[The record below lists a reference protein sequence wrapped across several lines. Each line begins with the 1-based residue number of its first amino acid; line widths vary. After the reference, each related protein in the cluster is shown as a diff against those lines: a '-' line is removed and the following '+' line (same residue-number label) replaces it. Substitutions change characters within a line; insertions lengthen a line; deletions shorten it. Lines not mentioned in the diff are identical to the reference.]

1 MPRDL
6 DNPYG
11 MTFRGRER
19 ALRFIRPYRNIGE
32 LNPVEQLKLSRHPF
46 EVAQAVI
53 DIYSKQGPEAINA
66 VPGEQERLKWVGMY
80 PQRQGGDAFMM
91 RIKVP
96 GGVLTAAQVR
106 EIGVAADA
114 YAEGP
119 DDSPVFGNRYADL
132 TTRQDIQLHWIRI
145 ADVPRI
151 WQRFWDVGLTTVQAC
166 GDSARNV
173 CSCPVSGIDAKEVVE
188 ALPVAQAISAYFTG
202 NREYANLPR
211 KFKISV
217 TGCLEDCARVEI
229 NDIGLWPAEQG
240 DGSIGF
246 NVLIGGGLSDGER
259 MASDIDVFIRPDQ
272 AVELCRGVAQLFGE
286 LGNRENRGLSR
297 MRYLA
302 QELGPEG
309 FRSALDERTKFT
321 LEPAG
326 RELTDRYRGD
336 HVGVHPQ
343 KQPGLVY
350 VGCSVP
356 VGRMHG
362 IDLIETAR
370 LAETYG
376 DGGVRIGLDQN
387 FILSGIPEDRLDDL
401 LAEPLMAKYSPFP
414 GPFERG
420 VVACTGSEFCRF
432 AVVETK
438 ERAVKWARNLDA
450 ATEGTTAPAATVAA
464 TPASSA
470 CTSPAVRP
478 PAPSPRSPT
487 SGSGGTSPTWTST
500 SKRPSTSASADPS
513 DPTPPSS
520 TGSPAPCRW
529 TGSPTPSLRIVGR
542 YQAERRTGEPF
553 HLWARRT
560 PREELAATIAGSRR
574 GGRLMKRYRIREEM
588 NGIPE
593 PPGKVW
599 FWELEAGVIHADRCI
614 ECGTCIAVC
623 PSNSIGIDEDTNLPE
638 LVKMCTGCSLC
649 WDFCPRGRSPLRGP
663 VAAFDHVVGRGCR
676 GASRPR
682 SGRTP
687 PTPTG
692 RSPVGHP
699 ADGLGAVVESFA
711 VRASSRLDDVQD
723 GGAVDALL
731 IGLLAAGEIDGALV
745 SKPSGDPDEQ
755 WKGVATI
762 ATTAGEILA
771 ASGSFYNQTMALA
784 ELDLSRYKLPPKPRI
799 AVVGTPCE
807 VQGLRA
813 MQARRWPT
821 GAHRVDAVVLSI
833 ALMCTKNFDYEAL
846 DPAAS
851 CATSGEWTWT
861 GCRKWTSYGAA

>member
-19 ALRFIRPYRNIGE
+19 ALRFVRPYRNIGE

-53 DIYSKQGPEAINA
+53 DTYSKQGPEAINA

-96 GGVLTAAQVR
+96 GGLLTAAQVR
-106 EIGVAADA
+106 EVGVAADA

-188 ALPVAQAISAYFTG
+188 AHPVARAISAYFTG

-229 NDIGLWPAEQG
+229 NDIGLWPAEHS

-309 FRSALDERTKFT
+309 FRTALDERTRFT
-321 LEPAG
+321 LDPAG

-387 FILSGIPEDRLDDL
+387 FILSGVPEERLDDL

-450 ATEGTTAPAATVAA
+450 QLSAA
-464 TPASSA
+464 
-470 CTSPAVRP
+470 
-478 PAPSPRSPT
+478 
-487 SGSGGTSPTWTST
+487 GSGGGRNGDAGVIRMHFSGC
-500 SKRPSTSASADPS
+500 SASCAQPQIADIGFRGDIAHVDQHIEEAVDIGLGGSLGP
-513 DPTPPSS
+513 DAAFIDWV
-520 TGSPAPCRW
+520 TGAMPVDKVPDA
-529 TGSPTPSLRIVGR
+529 LVRIVGR

-560 PREELAATIAGSRR
+560 PREELAATIAGS
-574 GGRLMKRYRIREEM
+574 
-588 NGIPE
+588 
-593 PPGKVW
+593 
-599 FWELEAGVIHADRCI
+599 
-614 ECGTCIAVC
+614 T
-623 PSNSIGIDEDTNLPE
+623 
-638 LVKMCTGCSLC
+638 
-649 WDFCPRGRSPLRGP
+649 
-663 VAAFDHVVGRGCR
+663 AA
-676 GASRPR
+676 
-682 SGRTP
+682 
-687 PTPTG
+687 
-692 RSPVGHP
+692 
-699 ADGLGAVVESFA
+699 
-711 VRASSRLDDVQD
+711 
-723 GGAVDALL
+723 
-731 IGLLAAGEIDGALV
+731 
-745 SKPSGDPDEQ
+745 
-755 WKGVATI
+755 
-762 ATTAGEILA
+762 
-771 ASGSFYNQTMALA
+771 
-784 ELDLSRYKLPPKPRI
+784 
-799 AVVGTPCE
+799 VGT
-807 VQGLRA
+807 
-813 MQARRWPT
+813 
-821 GAHRVDAVVLSI
+821 
-833 ALMCTKNFDYEAL
+833 
-846 DPAAS
+846 
-851 CATSGEWTWT
+851 
-861 GCRKWTSYGAA
+861 

>member
-19 ALRFIRPYRNIGE
+19 ALRFVRPYRNIGE
-32 LNPVEQLKLSRHPF
+32 LNPTEQIKLSRHPF
-46 EVAQAVI
+46 EVAQAII
-53 DIYSKQGPEAINA
+53 DTYSKQGADSINA
-66 VPGEQERLKWVGMY
+66 VPGELERFKWVGMY

-96 GGVLTAAQVR
+96 GGVMTAAQVR
-106 EIGVAADA
+106 EVGVAADA

-173 CSCPVSGIDAKEVVE
+173 CACPVSGIDAREVVD
-188 ALPVAQAISAYFTG
+188 ALPVARAISAYFTG

-211 KFKISV
+211 KFKIAV

-229 NDIGLWPAEQG
+229 NDIGLWPAEQD

-309 FRSALDERTKFT
+309 FRAALEERTKFA
-321 LEPAG
+321 LDPAG
-326 RELTDRYRGD
+326 RELTDRFRGD

-362 IDLIETAR
+362 IDLIEVAR

-376 DGGVRIGLDQN
+376 DGEVRIGTDQN
-387 FILSGIPEDRLDDL
+387 FVLSGIPEARLDDL

-438 ERAVKWARNLDA
+438 ERAVKWARKLDA
-450 ATEGTTAPAATVAA
+450 QLSAASSRAGPGEDAGVIRMHFSGCSASCAQPQIADIGFRGDIAHVGEHIEEAVDIGLGGSLGPDAAFIDWVTGA
-464 TPASSA
+464 TPVDQVPDAL
-470 CTSPAVRP
+470 
-478 PAPSPRSPT
+478 
-487 SGSGGTSPTWTST
+487 
-500 SKRPSTSASADPS
+500 
-513 DPTPPSS
+513 
-520 TGSPAPCRW
+520 
-529 TGSPTPSLRIVGR
+529 LRVVTR
-542 YQAERRTGEPF
+542 YQSERKSGEPF

-560 PREELAATIAGSRR
+560 SHEELASTI
-574 GGRLMKRYRIREEM
+574 
-588 NGIPE
+588 
-593 PPGKVW
+593 
-599 FWELEAGVIHADRCI
+599 
-614 ECGTCIAVC
+614 
-623 PSNSIGIDEDTNLPE
+623 
-638 LVKMCTGCSLC
+638 
-649 WDFCPRGRSPLRGP
+649 
-663 VAAFDHVVGRGCR
+663 
-676 GASRPR
+676 
-682 SGRTP
+682 
-687 PTPTG
+687 
-692 RSPVGHP
+692 
-699 ADGLGAVVESFA
+699 
-711 VRASSRLDDVQD
+711 
-723 GGAVDALL
+723 
-731 IGLLAAGEIDGALV
+731 
-745 SKPSGDPDEQ
+745 
-755 WKGVATI
+755 
-762 ATTAGEILA
+762 
-771 ASGSFYNQTMALA
+771 SGS
-784 ELDLSRYKLPPKPRI
+784 
-799 AVVGTPCE
+799 
-807 VQGLRA
+807 
-813 MQARRWPT
+813 
-821 GAHRVDAVVLSI
+821 
-833 ALMCTKNFDYEAL
+833 
-846 DPAAS
+846 PAAVS
-851 CATSGEWTWT
+851 S
-861 GCRKWTSYGAA
+861 

>member
-19 ALRFIRPYRNIGE
+19 ALRFVRPYRNIGE

-53 DIYSKQGPEAINA
+53 DTYSKQGPDAINA

-91 RIKVP
+91 RIKIP
-96 GGVLTAAQVR
+96 GGVMTAAQVR
-106 EIGVAADA
+106 EVGVAADA

-173 CSCPVSGIDAKEVVE
+173 CSCPVSGIDAQEVVP
-188 ALPVAQAISAYFTG
+188 AHPVAQAISAYFTG

-229 NDIGLWPAEQG
+229 NDIGLWPAEQS

-309 FRSALDERTKFT
+309 FRTALDERTRFT

-326 RELTDRYRGD
+326 RELTDRFRGD

-343 KQPGLVY
+343 KQPGLGS

-376 DGGVRIGLDQN
+376 DGGVRIGIDQN
-387 FILSGIPEDRLDDL
+387 FILSGIPQERLDDL
-401 LAEPLMAKYSPFP
+401 LAEPLIAKYSPFP

-438 ERAVKWARNLDA
+438 ERAVKWARKLDA
-450 ATEGTTAPAATVAA
+450 QLNAEGSDGGGHGDAGVI
-464 TPASSA
+464 
-470 CTSPAVRP
+470 RMHF
-478 PAPSPRSPT
+478 
-487 SGSGGTSPTWTST
+487 SGC
-500 SKRPSTSASADPS
+500 SASCAQPQIADIGFRGDIAHVDQHIEEAVDIGLGGSLGP
-513 DPTPPSS
+513 DAAFIDWV
-520 TGSPAPCRW
+520 TGAMPVDKVPDAL
-529 TGSPTPSLRIVGR
+529 LRIVGR
-542 YQAERRTGEPF
+542 YQSDRRSGEPF

-560 PREELAATIAGSRR
+560 PQEELAATIAG
-574 GGRLMKRYRIREEM
+574 
-588 NGIPE
+588 N
-593 PPGKVW
+593 
-599 FWELEAGVIHADRCI
+599 
-614 ECGTCIAVC
+614 
-623 PSNSIGIDEDTNLPE
+623 
-638 LVKMCTGCSLC
+638 
-649 WDFCPRGRSPLRGP
+649 
-663 VAAFDHVVGRGCR
+663 
-676 GASRPR
+676 
-682 SGRTP
+682 
-687 PTPTG
+687 
-692 RSPVGHP
+692 
-699 ADGLGAVVESFA
+699 
-711 VRASSRLDDVQD
+711 
-723 GGAVDALL
+723 
-731 IGLLAAGEIDGALV
+731 
-745 SKPSGDPDEQ
+745 
-755 WKGVATI
+755 
-762 ATTAGEILA
+762 
-771 ASGSFYNQTMALA
+771 
-784 ELDLSRYKLPPKPRI
+784 
-799 AVVGTPCE
+799 
-807 VQGLRA
+807 
-813 MQARRWPT
+813 
-821 GAHRVDAVVLSI
+821 
-833 ALMCTKNFDYEAL
+833 
-846 DPAAS
+846 PAAVGS
-851 CATSGEWTWT
+851 
-861 GCRKWTSYGAA
+861 

>member
-11 MTFRGRER
+11 MQFRGRER

-32 LNPVEQLKLSRHPF
+32 LNPVEQMKLSRHPF
-46 EVAQAVI
+46 EVAQAII
-53 DIYSKQGPEAINA
+53 DTYSKQGPASIDA
-66 VPGEQERLKWVGMY
+66 VPGEMERLKWVGMY

-96 GGVLTAAQVR
+96 GGVMTAAQVR
-106 EIGVAADA
+106 EVGVAADA

-119 DDSPVFGNRYADL
+119 NDSPVFGNRYADL

-173 CSCPVSGIDAKEVVE
+173 CACPVSGIDAHEVVD
-188 ALPVAQAISAYFTG
+188 ALPVAQAISAFFTG

-211 KFKISV
+211 KFKIAV

-229 NDIGLWPAEQG
+229 NDIGLWPAEQA

-272 AVELCRGVAQLFGE
+272 AVELSRGVAQLFGE

-309 FRSALDERTKFT
+309 FRAALDERTKFA
-321 LEPAG
+321 LAPAG
-326 RELTDRYRGD
+326 RELTNRFRGD

-376 DGGVRIGLDQN
+376 DGTVRIGTDQN
-387 FILSGIPEDRLDDL
+387 FVLSGVPEERLDDL
-401 LAEPLMAKYSPFP
+401 LAEPLLATYSPFP

-438 ERAVKWARNLDA
+438 ERAVKWARQLDA
-450 ATEGTTAPAATVAA
+450 QL
-464 TPASSA
+464 SA
-470 CTSPAVRP
+470 RGADGG
-478 PAPSPRSPT
+478 
-487 SGSGGTSPTWTST
+487 GSGDAGVIRMHFSGC
-500 SKRPSTSASADPS
+500 SASCAQPQIADIGFRGDIVHVDEHIEEAVDIGLGGSLGP
-513 DPTPPSS
+513 DAAFIDWV
-520 TGSPAPCRW
+520 TGAMPVDQVPDAL
-529 TGSPTPSLRIVGR
+529 LRVVTR
-542 YQAERRTGEPF
+542 YQAERRAEEPF

-560 PREELAATIAGSRR
+560 PEGELASTLSGAPTAVGS
-574 GGRLMKRYRIREEM
+574 
-588 NGIPE
+588 
-593 PPGKVW
+593 
-599 FWELEAGVIHADRCI
+599 
-614 ECGTCIAVC
+614 
-623 PSNSIGIDEDTNLPE
+623 
-638 LVKMCTGCSLC
+638 
-649 WDFCPRGRSPLRGP
+649 
-663 VAAFDHVVGRGCR
+663 
-676 GASRPR
+676 
-682 SGRTP
+682 
-687 PTPTG
+687 
-692 RSPVGHP
+692 
-699 ADGLGAVVESFA
+699 
-711 VRASSRLDDVQD
+711 
-723 GGAVDALL
+723 
-731 IGLLAAGEIDGALV
+731 
-745 SKPSGDPDEQ
+745 
-755 WKGVATI
+755 
-762 ATTAGEILA
+762 
-771 ASGSFYNQTMALA
+771 
-784 ELDLSRYKLPPKPRI
+784 
-799 AVVGTPCE
+799 
-807 VQGLRA
+807 
-813 MQARRWPT
+813 
-821 GAHRVDAVVLSI
+821 
-833 ALMCTKNFDYEAL
+833 
-846 DPAAS
+846 
-851 CATSGEWTWT
+851 
-861 GCRKWTSYGAA
+861 

>member
-1 MPRDL
+1 ME
-6 DNPYG
+6 
-11 MTFRGRER
+11 FRGRR
-19 ALRFIRPYRNIGE
+19 DRGLRFIRPYRNIGE

-53 DIYSKQGPEAINA
+53 DTYSKQGPDSINA
-66 VPGEQERLKWVGMY
+66 VPGEQERLKWVGIY

-96 GGVLTAAQVR
+96 GGVMTAAQVR
-106 EIGVAADA
+106 EVGVAADA

-173 CSCPVSGIDAKEVVE
+173 CSCPVSGIDAHEVVD

-211 KFKISV
+211 KFKIAV

-229 NDIGLWPAEQG
+229 NDIGLWPAEQA

-286 LGNRENRGLSR
+286 LGNRENRGLAR

-309 FRSALDERTKFT
+309 FRAALDERTKFT
-321 LEPAG
+321 LDPAG
-326 RELTDRYRGD
+326 RELTDRFRGD

-376 DGGVRIGLDQN
+376 DGGVRIGTDQN
-387 FILSGIPEDRLDDL
+387 FILSGIPQDRLDDL
-401 LAEPLMAKYSPFP
+401 LAEPLLAKYPPFP

-438 ERAVKWARNLDA
+438 ERAVKWARRLDA
-450 ATEGTTAPAATVAA
+450 EL
-464 TPASSA
+464 SSNA
-470 CTSPAVRP
+470 GNGS
-478 PAPSPRSPT
+478 RSDDAGVIRMHF
-487 SGSGGTSPTWTST
+487 SGC
-500 SKRPSTSASADPS
+500 SASCAQPQIADIGFRGDIAHVDEHIEEAVDIGLGGSLGP
-513 DPTPPSS
+513 DAAFIDWV
-520 TGSPAPCRW
+520 TGAMPVDQVPDAL
-529 TGSPTPSLRIVGR
+529 LRVVGR
-542 YQAERRTGEPF
+542 YQSERRTKEPF
-553 HLWARRT
+553 HLWARRV
-560 PREELAATIAGSRR
+560 PASELASILAGS
-574 GGRLMKRYRIREEM
+574 
-588 NGIPE
+588 
-593 PPGKVW
+593 
-599 FWELEAGVIHADRCI
+599 
-614 ECGTCIAVC
+614 
-623 PSNSIGIDEDTNLPE
+623 
-638 LVKMCTGCSLC
+638 
-649 WDFCPRGRSPLRGP
+649 
-663 VAAFDHVVGRGCR
+663 
-676 GASRPR
+676 
-682 SGRTP
+682 
-687 PTPTG
+687 
-692 RSPVGHP
+692 
-699 ADGLGAVVESFA
+699 
-711 VRASSRLDDVQD
+711 
-723 GGAVDALL
+723 
-731 IGLLAAGEIDGALV
+731 
-745 SKPSGDPDEQ
+745 
-755 WKGVATI
+755 
-762 ATTAGEILA
+762 
-771 ASGSFYNQTMALA
+771 
-784 ELDLSRYKLPPKPRI
+784 
-799 AVVGTPCE
+799 
-807 VQGLRA
+807 
-813 MQARRWPT
+813 
-821 GAHRVDAVVLSI
+821 
-833 ALMCTKNFDYEAL
+833 
-846 DPAAS
+846 PAAV
-851 CATSGEWTWT
+851 GP
-861 GCRKWTSYGAA
+861 